1 MVRLSCWTSSSG
13 CWTRRVRSRWN
24 LWRARFE
31 RSHSALR
38 TRAASGLFQTDLSIR
53 DGPNRSTQRSL
64 NRPLASTCNVS
75 CRRASRWPV
84 PKNGFLRIDEWKSSG
99 VSARTPLLYGCSV
112 ICFGRTPWGVDLA
125 GRCARSAGR
134 TSVGEGDR
142 AAIAAESER
151 WSFKPGRCPP
161 RDLSILRD
169 PARRELVEELGS
181 HLGDV
186 WALSRD
192 ATVGEPNP
200 ALTCPI
206 LPPSVT
212 GLGKNSASVAPASDP
227 TPRALSEPR
236 QQAAH
241 PRFRDRVAFRS
252 WGSEHFQPATLPCV
266 GGRWRGG
273 HLRRASSV
281 SRGQARRGVPAAE
294 NAFNHNVRF
303 DPGVKLE
310 YDRE

>member
-1 MVRLSCWTSSSG
+1 VLTGFSGLGKTQQVVRPLVARATSEGIPAVHVDVQLHPTSLDQELTALLMRELRDDGREELAKATGNQPTFLQRSGTFSAMVRLSCWTSSSG
-13 CWTRRVRSRWN
+13 CWSRRVRSRWN

-75 CRRASRWPV
+75 CCRASRWPV

-112 ICFGRTPWGVDLA
+112 ICFGCTPWGVDLA

-151 WSFKPGRCPP
+151 WSFKPGKCPP
-161 RDLSILRD
+161 TRPFD
-169 PARRELVEELGS
+169 PAG
-181 HLGDV
+181 
-186 WALSRD
+186 
-192 ATVGEPNP
+192 
-200 ALTCPI
+200 
-206 LPPSVT
+206 PSPT
-212 GLGKNSASVAPASDP
+212 G
-227 TPRALSEPR
+227 T
-236 QQAAH
+236 
-241 PRFRDRVAFRS
+241 
-252 WGSEHFQPATLPCV
+252 
-266 GGRWRGG
+266 RGG
-273 HLRRASSV
+273 VGQPPGRRLGAL
-281 SRGQARRGVPAAE
+281 A
-294 NAFNHNVRF
+294 
-303 DPGVKLE
+303 
-310 YDRE
+310 